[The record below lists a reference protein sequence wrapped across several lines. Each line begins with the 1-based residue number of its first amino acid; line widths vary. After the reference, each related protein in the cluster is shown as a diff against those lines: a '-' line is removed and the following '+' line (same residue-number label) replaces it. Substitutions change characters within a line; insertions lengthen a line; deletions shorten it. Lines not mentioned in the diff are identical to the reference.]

1 MEPLSSIIKIISEN
15 IPTNWYSPYK
25 TSYDYTS
32 IGTGF
37 FINMD
42 GWFLTCAHVVDEAV
56 KIWIQIPS
64 EGKKKFSVELVAICY
79 DKDIALLKATDYK
92 NTTYCTFGESDK
104 IKKGDSVI
112 AMGYP
117 LGQDKL
123 KYSNGIISGRQ
134 DRFFQTTAP
143 INKGNSGGP
152 LLNSKN
158 EVIGINTSK
167 ISSAVAE
174 NISYAIPIYDYIN
187 IQKEMTEIYYNK
199 SAEKNK
205 IIYEPRLLWEI
216 NNADASLLQ
225 YYNCPKTDGLGCF
238 VKKVYDASPL
248 CKIGMNDQDILY
260 SFNNIPVDN
269 YGECRVTWSEE
280 KVNLQDLMSR
290 HKISDKINI
299 MYFSS
304 KTKKVNTGDVKFK
317 NEPVFA
323 IRKLYPPFDNI
334 EYEIFGG
341 MVVMNL
347 CLNHLENTEDIN
359 IKRQNREILKSFF
372 HTRNK
377 FKPVLII
384 TNILQGSNLSS
395 MDTFDVGEI
404 IVSVDDNLVQTLE
417 DFRNFI
423 LNRPNKMY
431 VKIRTF
437 SNTTVVFDLPK
448 LLTEDLELSSQHK
461 YKQTKLC
468 VELLNQ
474 SLSEI
479 NQTKLIKQI

>member
-1 MEPLSSIIKIISEN
+1 
-15 IPTNWYSPYK
+15 
-25 TSYDYTS
+25 
-32 IGTGF
+32 
-37 FINMD
+37 
-42 GWFLTCAHVVDEAV
+42 
-56 KIWIQIPS
+56 
-64 EGKKKFSVELVAICY
+64 
-79 DKDIALLKATDYK
+79 
-92 NTTYCTFGESDK
+92 
-104 IKKGDSVI
+104 
-112 AMGYP
+112 
-117 LGQDKL
+117 
-123 KYSNGIISGRQ
+123 
-134 DRFFQTTAP
+134 
-143 INKGNSGGP
+143 
-152 LLNSKN
+152 
-158 EVIGINTSK
+158 
-167 ISSAVAE
+167 
-174 NISYAIPIYDYIN
+174 
-187 IQKEMTEIYYNK
+187 
-199 SAEKNK
+199 
-205 IIYEPRLLWEI
+205 
-216 NNADASLLQ
+216 
-225 YYNCPKTDGLGCF
+225 
-238 VKKVYDASPL
+238 
-248 CKIGMNDQDILY
+248 MNDQDILY